1 MKFNKYS
8 MISLLVTLFTTPV
21 LADGGAT
28 KFKVSLDDVAS
39 YKSMARIDG
48 NLEFVKYTYDFGDSP
63 QGLFFQNT
71 GMYEWHF
78 PFLVENIPHLK
89 NMSNNDYQE
98 WIGFNNPASK
108 KLTAGGAFLVQGL
121 TVPGVNGPRFL
132 GISVYYPR
140 DLDEYVQVYEK
151 VKTAAGAADGNV
163 VIVFEDQRDYFKYF
177 RGLQGKGIPAINF
190 KVIADRGNIIEGG
203 EDREDGRD
211 NADGDESAAEGTFS
225 YKTHNH
231 MWNSFTAT
239 AGGTTVSVSTPEG
252 DDQDVRR
259 NITFGFRPKV
269 VYNQFTVKTSDATIS
284 KSVWEEDLAEGANKL
299 IFCRNVPNLQA
310 AQGGQFPL
318 TMAQVAAEFGVT
330 APAEDDAC
338 NITIPKPSLRPGPFG
353 SDEVPTDDVLCV
365 FEPQKQTGSGPALAV
380 LHIPFVYDPEAT
392 GWVKE
397 KAADEGT
404 LCVDGQL
411 SKVKLRQ

>member
-1 MKFNKYS
+1 MKFNKIS
-8 MISLLVTLFTTPV
+8 AISLLLTLLTTQA
-21 LADGGAT
+21 LADGGGA
-28 KFKVSLDDVAS
+28 KFTASLDNVES
-39 YKSMARIDG
+39 YKAMARIEG
-48 NLEFVKYTYDFGDSP
+48 NLEFVKYTYDFGDST

-108 KLTAGGAFLVQGL
+108 KLTAGGAYLVQGL

-151 VKTAAGAADGNV
+151 IKVASGVADGNV

-177 RGLQGKGIPAINF
+177 RGLQAKGIPAINF
-190 KVIADRGNIIEGG
+190 KVIADRGNIIDAE
-203 EDREDGRD
+203 EDRQDGRD
-211 NADGDESAAEGTFS
+211 DADGDESAAEGTFS

-239 AGGTTVSVSTPEG
+239 AGSTTVSISTPEG
-252 DDQDVRR
+252 DEQDIRR

-269 VYNQFTVKTSDATIS
+269 IYNQFMVKTGESTVS
-284 KSVWEEDLAEGANKL
+284 KSVWVEDIAERDNKR
-299 IFCRNVPNLQA
+299 IFCRNVPDLQA

-318 TMAQVAAEFGVT
+318 TLAQVAAELGAM
-330 APAEDDAC
+330 APAADDAC
-338 NITIPKPSLRPGPFG
+338 NIVIPKPSLRPGPIG
-353 SDEVPTDDVLCV
+353 NDEVPTDDVLCV
-365 FEPQKQTGSGPALAV
+365 IEPQKQTGSGPALAV

-411 SKVKLRQ
+411 SRVKLRR